1 MKRMVEVHQNFH
13 FLTRF
18 TGIFNGLSGW
28 VSMRIFYKTVT
39 VGRRTCHTG
48 DGSVIRLEQIVTFQI
63 TRLGPGNRIRGARFF
78 VQQQAGHIS
87 CRLGMDGL
95 QPGLHLVIRQGAAVL
110 AVALLPAAGDCVTH
124 RLAGYILD
132 QQPGREQQR
141 EIDDREEHHQ
151 KRSGPPGQTPPAPC
165 DRPAPVPEQ
174 FSIPGKSKL
183 ASSHFHSPSAP
194 TGWRYYRRSS

>member
-1 MKRMVEVHQNFH
+1 MVEVHQNFH
-13 FLTRF
+13 FLTRNS
-18 TGIFNGLSGW
+18 GIFNGLTGW
-28 VSMRIFYKTVT
+28 VSTRIFYKTVT
-39 VGRRTCHTG
+39 VGRRTRHTG
-48 DGSVIRLEQIVTFQI
+48 DGSVIRAGADCHLQI
-63 TRLGPGNRIRGARFF
+63 TRLGPGNRIRGSKVF
-78 VQQQAGHIS
+78 VQQQAGYIS
-87 CRLGMDGL
+87 GRLGMDGL
-95 QPGLHLVIRQGAAVL
+95 QPGLHLVIRQGASVL

-151 KRSGPPGQTPPAPC
+151 KDRGRQGKLHHALRPPGS
-165 DRPAPVPEQ
+165 VPEQ
-174 FSIPGKSKL
+174 FFIPGKSKL